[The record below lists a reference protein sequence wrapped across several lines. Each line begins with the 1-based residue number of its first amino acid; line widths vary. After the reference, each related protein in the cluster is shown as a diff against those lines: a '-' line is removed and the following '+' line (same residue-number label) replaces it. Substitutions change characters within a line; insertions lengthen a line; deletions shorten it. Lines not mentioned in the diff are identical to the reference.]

1 MFDWHASKAQ
11 WYGEQANLTLQRG
24 HQTPDPR
31 KAGFEE
37 LVSEW
42 LRLAKQAEWIGN
54 PAAARR
60 RRMILIGKPM

>member
-1 MFDWHASKAQ
+1 M
-11 WYGEQANLTLQRG
+11 LQRE

-42 LRLAKQAEWIGN
+42 LRLAKQAEADETPQPRDVG
-54 PAAARR
+54 A
-60 RRMILIGKPM
+60 